1 MFASCKKNERIS
13 EVPQDKNTII
23 EQKTDPTD
31 VPNSKENTVENPE
44 TSILGSKPAENNLPG
59 DSPNSHDK
67 QDITGIPATPIP
79 TSKPIKNEL
88 PDDAKPTSSPN
99 SLDKQGITGIPAKP
113 TPTSKLENNDL
124 PGDAKPTPAPN
135 SPDKQDIT
143 GIPASPTP
151 EIEPTIT
158 GTPSSSIL
166 EKKLEKKLFSLMDDR
181 LFIQMPEG
189 AMDMAIQENI
199 MSAARSNQSE
209 TMLVLEEANE
219 RLMVYAQE
227 LFMYAGE
234 NFHDDVEQLCKNRY
248 KQDVLYQLEDILQSG
263 NELKVIKVT
272 PDKYAMSSDMVEIGQ
287 AYIKTED
294 NVLIYIGVYVM
305 ADMMNET
312 EQAIKQADRILGS
325 IQPGTRTLN
334 TTPHEETIWDNI
346 TLHLDKDFVLVEENG
361 IHFTV
366 YYLAKITK
374 MNEDIPSIGIYIG
387 AHPSLLYYGRGI
399 ESSQLAAVKDNIL
412 DKDVEWVTY
421 MPFEDD
427 DYYCAETVVP
437 LSDGVFV
444 IHIFIDAA
452 NEEEFAT
459 YQKMIHTMKYSQ

>member
-1 MFASCKKNERIS
+1 M
-13 EVPQDKNTII
+13 
-23 EQKTDPTD
+23 
-31 VPNSKENTVENPE
+31 
-44 TSILGSKPAENNLPG
+44 
-59 DSPNSHDK
+59 
-67 QDITGIPATPIP
+67 
-79 TSKPIKNEL
+79 
-88 PDDAKPTSSPN
+88 
-99 SLDKQGITGIPAKP
+99 
-113 TPTSKLENNDL
+113 
-124 PGDAKPTPAPN
+124 
-135 SPDKQDIT
+135 T

-325 IQPGTRTLN
+325 IQREQE
-334 TTPHEETIWDNI
+334 H
-346 TLHLDKDFVLVEENG
+346 
-361 IHFTV
+361 
-366 YYLAKITK
+366 
-374 MNEDIPSIGIYIG
+374 
-387 AHPSLLYYGRGI
+387 
-399 ESSQLAAVKDNIL
+399 
-412 DKDVEWVTY
+412 
-421 MPFEDD
+421 
-427 DYYCAETVVP
+427 
-437 LSDGVFV
+437 
-444 IHIFIDAA
+444 
-452 NEEEFAT
+452 
-459 YQKMIHTMKYSQ
+459 